1 MTTTH
6 SPGTSTVED
15 ALPAVD
21 ETTDHAFVSIIMP
34 CYNEERFIEPALE
47 NLCNQYDKQNYEI
60 IVVDGRSTDR
70 TREVIKQFA
79 EKRGDV
85 SLRVIDNPDRAI
97 PKALNLGIA
106 AARGEFIL
114 RMDSHA
120 APSAGYVRRCVELLS
135 NGEAAVVGMYCH
147 VCASNETVA
156 ARAIAA
162 AVSHPF
168 GIGDASYRLSQGQ
181 SQQAVDTVAFG
192 SFRKELWRQLG
203 GFNETLH
210 TNEDY
215 DFNYRVRAA
224 GGVVLLDRAE
234 HSTYFAR
241 GTLRDLMSQYFRY
254 GKWKARM
261 IRLHPQS
268 IKLRHMVAPMFVL
281 SLIVLPLLGWWWAP
295 AWILLAIGLGLYLAL
310 AVYFAAKIA
319 RRNKDSRLALTLFTP
334 VVFFTLHVTWGVS
347 FLLSLIQPSFGE
359 RKILSI

>member
-6 SPGTSTVED
+6 SPGTSTVENGR
-15 ALPAVD
+15 PAVNQRPPD
-21 ETTDHAFVSIIMP
+21 VLVSIIMP
-34 CYNEERFIEPALE
+34 CYNEERFIETALE

-70 TREVIKQFA
+70 TREVIKQFG

-85 SLRVIDNPDRAI
+85 SLRLIDNPERAI
-97 PKALNLGIA
+97 PRALNLGIA

-120 APSAGYVRRCVELLS
+120 APSPGYVRRCVELLS
-135 NGEAAVVGMYCH
+135 KDEAAVVGMYCH

-168 GIGDASYRLSQGQ
+168 GIGDASYRLGQGQ
-181 SQQAVDTVAFG
+181 AQQAVDTVAFG
-192 SFRKELWRQLG
+192 SFRKGLWKELG
-203 GFNETLH
+203 GFNEALH

-224 GGVVLLDRAE
+224 GGIVLLDRAE
-234 HSTYFAR
+234 HTTYFAR
-241 GTLRDLMSQYFRY
+241 GTLGDLVSQYSRY

-268 IKLRHMVAPMFVL
+268 IKLRHLVAPLFVL
-281 SLIVLPLLGWWWAP
+281 SLIVLPLLGWWWTP
-295 AWILLAIGLGLYLAL
+295 AWILLAVEAGLYFAL
-310 AVYFAAKIA
+310 AIYFAAKIA
-319 RRNKDSRLALTLFTP
+319 RNQEKRLALALFIP
-334 VVFFTLHVTWGVS
+334 VVFFTLHVTWGTS

-359 RKILSI
+359 RKTLSI